1 MRHRLRYQET
11 KIDTAMK
18 QITPVMCMQFY
29 SHVQRHYAVCM
40 TLADLAMGS

>member
-29 SHVQRHYAVCM
+29 NHVQRQHAGYM
-40 TLADLAMGS
+40 TLADLVMGS